1 METGTLSA
9 TTPSTPPG
17 TAAAPSQS
25 LDKNAFL
32 KLLVAQ
38 LQHQDPTNTQDPSE
52 MIQQLTG
59 FSTLEQITALGT
71 QIQGLQVQTQ
81 GLFQAQVAGLVGKK
95 IMVPGTTV
103 ALQDGQGTIGLKLAG
118 NAQQVTITIKDAAG
132 NVVRTI
138 SQGAMNAGQQK
149 VAWDGKSAQGTTL
162 PDGTYTVEASATDAG
177 GKPVNV
183 TTTSYLKVDAVS
195 FKDGV
200 VFLVAGGKTYSL
212 SDVTE
217 IAA

>member
-1 METGTLSA
+1 MQTGIVNA
-9 TTPSTPPG
+9 TNTGS

-38 LQHQDPTNTQDPSE
+38 LQNQDPNNTQDPSE

-59 FSTLEQITALGT
+59 FSTLEQITGLGT

-81 GLFQAQVAGLVGKK
+81 GLFQAQVAGLVGKR
-95 IMVPGTTV
+95 ILAPGNTV
-103 ALQDGQGTIGLKLAG
+103 SLSGGPATIGLDLAAKAE
-118 NAQQVTITIKDAAG
+118 NVTITIKDAAG
-132 NVVRTI
+132 KVVRTLTPD
-138 SQGAMNAGQQK
+138 SLNAGAQK
-149 VAWDGKSAQGTTL
+149 VAWDGKDAQGAAL
-162 PDGTYTVEASATDAG
+162 PNGNYTVEVNATDAD
-177 GKPVNV
+177 GKMVAAK
-183 TTTSYLKVDAVS
+183 TTSYVKVDAVS

-200 VFLVAGGKTYSL
+200 VYLVAGGKTFSL
-212 SDVTE
+212 SDITE